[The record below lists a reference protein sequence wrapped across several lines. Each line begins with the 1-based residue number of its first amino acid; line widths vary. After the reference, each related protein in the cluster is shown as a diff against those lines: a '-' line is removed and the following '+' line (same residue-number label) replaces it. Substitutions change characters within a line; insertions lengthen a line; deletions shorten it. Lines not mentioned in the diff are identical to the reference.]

1 MNFSADAFKAYDIRG
16 RFPDELNE
24 ELAYQ
29 IGRAFVELYN
39 PKVVVIGR
47 DVRLTSQ
54 SFAKALANGFTDAG
68 CDVWDIGLCG
78 TEQVYHATAAWNADG
93 GVMITASHNPME
105 YNGFKLVG
113 PEARPISSD
122 TGLFDIRDRIFK
134 EAFPVGPVEEIPKGK
149 VIERDSMDSYIQL
162 LLQMVPAAQM
172 KPLKVVVNG
181 GNGCAGPVVE
191 ALAKHLPLKLI
202 PMNLTPDGTFPNGI
216 PNPLLPDRRAA
227 TAQAVVENQ
236 ADFGVAWDGDFD
248 RCFLFDAKG
257 RFIDS
262 YYLVGFLAEIFL
274 KKEPGG
280 RIIYDPRLGWN
291 TEEEVKTLGGKPIA
305 SRGGHAFM
313 KETLRKVNAIYGG
326 EASGHHF
333 FREFHWCDSGM
344 LPWLYVAAE
353 LSHQGRTLAE
363 VVEERM
369 EKFPTSGEMN
379 RIVDDAPSIIQK
391 IEDEYSPSAEK
402 VMHLDGI
409 GIDYPNWRFNL
420 RSSNTEP
427 VIRLNLETRG
437 DQGLLKEKTEEL
449 LAKIGGRPQE

>member
-1 MNFSADAFKAYDIRG
+1 MNFSANAFKAYDIRG
-16 RFPDELNE
+16 RFPDEINE

-29 IGRAFVELYN
+29 IGRAFVELYQS
-39 PKVVVIGR
+39 KVVVIGR
-47 DVRLTSQ
+47 DVRLTSH

-113 PEARPISSD
+113 PESRPISSD

-134 EAFPVGPVEEIPKGK
+134 ETFPVDPVTGITAGK
-149 VIERDSMDSYIQL
+149 VVERDSMDSYIQL
-162 LLQMVPAAQM
+162 LLQMVSIAQM
-172 KPLKVVVNG
+172 KPLKIVVNG

-191 ALAKHLPLKLI
+191 ELAKHLPLKLI
-202 PMNLTPDGTFPNGI
+202 PMNLTPDGNFPNGI

-227 TAQAVVENQ
+227 TAEAVIQNQ

-248 RCFLFDAKG
+248 RCFLFDAQG

-280 RIIYDPRLGWN
+280 RIIYDPRLIWN
-291 TEEEVKTLGGKPIA
+291 TEEEVRTFGGEPIA

-344 LPWLYVAAE
+344 LPWLFVATE
-353 LSHQGRTLAE
+353 LSRQNRTLAE

-369 EKFPTSGEMN
+369 EKFPTSGEIN
-379 RIVDDAPSIIQK
+379 RIVDDASAIIKK
-391 IEDEYSPSAEK
+391 IEDDYSPDAVK

-437 DQGLLKEKTEEL
+437 DQELLKEKTEEL
-449 LAKIGGRPQE
+449 LGKIGGRPQE